1 MNINSDISIIKI
13 LMLLILIKVI
23 SMDNSN
29 LSNVI
34 KNNMIAKHITL
45 IITIN
50 VILSTIYKNISL
62 NQMIFYSII
71 IYIVYLLSIKIDKK
85 YVLIYGLLLTVL
97 YFIDHYNREKINLIK
112 QDKNIDSNKKD
123 DIIRNINKKNNILLL
138 SYILLIL
145 GTSIMYDD
153 KQFEQHGGQYS
164 ILNYINF

>member
-50 VILSTIYKNISL
+50 VLLSIIYKNISL

-71 IYIVYLLSIKIDKK
+71 IYIIYLLSIKIDKK

-112 QDKNIDSNKKD
+112 QDKNIDYKKKE
-123 DIIRNINKKNNILLL
+123 DIIRNINKKNNILLI

-153 KQFEQHGGQYS
+153 KQFEQHGGNYS